1 MKDSIIKLSVTGWYI
16 VIKFLLLTGL
26 TALLLLSGNLRAS
39 SLGCIIEDNILY
51 TVTEN
56 DGNIVVAR
64 NNDSKNIELVIIR
77 QLRDVTILECK

>member
-1 MKDSIIKLSVTGWYI
+1 MVKIIILS
-16 VIKFLLLTGL
+16 LL

-39 SLGCIIEDNILY
+39 NLGCIIEDNIRY

-64 NNDSKNIELVIIR
+64 NKDSKSVELVIIR
-77 QLRDVTILECK
+77 QLADVTILECK